1 MISKTNCGDVGYN
14 NMNQRTQACC
24 FTHTAAKLQLQAELP
39 AFRGPYSYSLVL
51 APFSRPYSVDSHR
64 LPGTQMNQQCE
75 CAQGAHQVGLPNCNF
90 GMSHEDSGGTQQ

>member
-1 MISKTNCGDVGYN
+1 MLLY
-14 NMNQRTQACC
+14 
-24 FTHTAAKLQLQAELP
+24 THSGQVAVTGGAASLS
-39 AFRGPYSYSLVL
+39 GSYSYSLGL

>member
-1 MISKTNCGDVGYN
+1 MISKTNCGDVGYS
-14 NMNQRTQACC
+14 NMNQRTQVLLY
-24 FTHTAAKLQLQAELP
+24 THSGQVALQAELP
-39 AFRGPYSYSLVL
+39 AFQGSYSYSLIL